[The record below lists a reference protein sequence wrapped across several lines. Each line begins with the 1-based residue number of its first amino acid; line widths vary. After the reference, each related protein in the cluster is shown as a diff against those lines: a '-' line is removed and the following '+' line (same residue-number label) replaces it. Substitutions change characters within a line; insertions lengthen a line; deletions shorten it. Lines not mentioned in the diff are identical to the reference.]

1 MTDCP
6 SCYAYE
12 QEIAQLKA
20 QLQRLTADVVPS
32 TPVTP
37 LATVA
42 GLTGQQEAIL
52 GVLWKAQGNA
62 VSSSALT
69 IAIGGKSGKASVRV
83 QLCHIRDKL
92 GEGCIGNRYSSG
104 YYLTLRG
111 LRIVGEL
118 MEQTK

>member
-20 QLQRLTADVVPS
+20 QLQRLTADVVPT

-83 QLCHIRDKL
+83 QLCRIRDNL
-92 GEGCIGNRYSSG
+92 GEGCIANKYGAG
-104 YYLTLRG
+104 YYLTAKG
-111 LRIVGEL
+111 LEKLGIL